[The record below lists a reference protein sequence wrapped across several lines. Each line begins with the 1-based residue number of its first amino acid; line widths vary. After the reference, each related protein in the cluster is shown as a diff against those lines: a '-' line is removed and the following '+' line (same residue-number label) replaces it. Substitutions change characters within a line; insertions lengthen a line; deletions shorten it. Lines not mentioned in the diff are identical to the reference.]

1 MERDGQW
8 GQQDRERGTGPA
20 SNSSGWNP
28 QIRINTGP
36 TNRGQHNQRNSF
48 GPDRR
53 PDGQNW
59 RQDNNNGHNY
69 NNGGGQYGRQ
79 NNSYNYNN
87 GGGQYGRQNSSNN
100 YNNGGG
106 QYGRQNTGYNN
117 SSNGYNNSNNGY
129 SNSNNNRNGP
139 YDSQSRESYQGGQS
153 GDQSGSYTSSNHNQ
167 NNSGGFRGGLGGGN
181 NSSSQNLDRY
191 SGSGSG
197 SGQRPEHETGT
208 RSRFSGAQNY
218 TSENTTN
225 GEPDMQVRQPVRR
238 QEVEERD
245 QIIRNIQ
252 QPTEDMRMPTL
263 LPRPPTT
270 RKPEWEGR
278 TRLATQKQGRS
289 NDRTGE
295 EEDEPPPRSRRF

>member
-1 MERDGQW
+1 MTKSRRRGEQKLREEADSRNKLLTTEDRDKNLKWIVVGKRGEKRLIKGVERDGQW

-20 SNSSGWNP
+20 SNGSGWNP

-48 GPDRR
+48 RPDRR

-59 RQDNNNGHNY
+59 RQDNNDGHNY

-87 GGGQYGRQNSSNN
+87 GEGQYGRQNSSNN

-106 QYGRQNTGYNN
+106 QNGRQNTGYNN

-139 YDSQSRESYQGGQS
+139 YDSQSRGSYQGGQS

-181 NSSSQNLDRY
+181 NSGSQNLDRY

-218 TSENTTN
+218 TQTAQT
-225 GEPDMQVRQPVRR
+225 
-238 QEVEERD
+238 
-245 QIIRNIQ
+245 Q
-252 QPTEDMRMPTL
+252 QMV
-263 LPRPPTT
+263 
-270 RKPEWEGR
+270 
-278 TRLATQKQGRS
+278 
-289 NDRTGE
+289 
-295 EEDEPPPRSRRF
+295 